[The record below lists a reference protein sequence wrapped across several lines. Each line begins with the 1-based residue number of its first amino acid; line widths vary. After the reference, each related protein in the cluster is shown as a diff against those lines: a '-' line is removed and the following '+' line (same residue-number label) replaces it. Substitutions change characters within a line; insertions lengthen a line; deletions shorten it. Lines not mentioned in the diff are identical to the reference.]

1 MSLLEKSR
9 GVDWA
14 TKFVSFEVDFRFYA
28 LKSSFRFFI
37 DMIGFELI
45 TFISWW
51 LLLIIRPRLQL
62 VFGIG
67 GNWT

>member
-28 LKSSFRFFI
+28 LESSFRFFI
-37 DMIGFELI
+37 DMIGFEPI
-45 TFISWW
+45 R
-51 LLLIIRPRLQL
+51 LLIRPRHQL
-62 VFGIG
+62 VFSVGVM
-67 GNWT
+67 TKDFTS